1 MKKIIILLSLS
12 ILLFS
17 CASGGKV
24 MTADSFSE
32 VSIGMTA
39 DDLQKKFGKP
49 YSIKDLGEGEIEY
62 TYIEKIH
69 MGSRVLQERHYLIIL
84 KNGRVTATKTR
95 DYSRPAYQRNSYEMQ
110 TSLNEEENEEALKQ
124 K

>member
-1 MKKIIILLSLS
+1 MRKILTILSLS
-12 ILLFS
+12 ILVFS

-24 MTADSFSE
+24 MTAESFSE
-32 VSIGMTA
+32 VSIGMSS
-39 DDLQKKFGKP
+39 DEMQKKFGKP
-49 YSIKDLGEGEIEY
+49 YSIKDLGEGEVEY

-95 DYSRPAYQRNSYEMQ
+95 DYSRPAWQRNSYEMQ
-110 TSLNEEENEEALKQ
+110 TSYNKEEKEAIKQ
-124 K
+124 E

>member
-1 MKKIIILLSLS
+1 MRKILTILSLS

-24 MTADSFSE
+24 MTTESFSE
-32 VSIGMTA
+32 VSIGMSS
-39 DDLQKKFGKP
+39 DEMQKKFGKP
-49 YSIKDLGEGEIEY
+49 YSIKDLGEGEVEY

-95 DYSRPAYQRNSYEMQ
+95 DFSRPAWQRNSYEMQ
-110 TSLNEEENEEALKQ
+110 TSYNKEEKEAIKQ
-124 K
+124 E